1 MKSRILIVFAGL
13 MFLWGVLGFR
23 AAYLQFF
30 PNDRLDAR
38 QSRLFQTVVNLQA
51 RRGAITDRDGRELA
65 MSSVVY
71 SLYADPKIIE
81 NKKKVAKD
89 LAKILKESPD
99 HIMAKI
105 RDRNRRFVWI
115 QRMLDKDKADQVK
128 ELGVRGL
135 SFVEEYKRIY
145 PNENLLSQTIGFIGS
160 EGQGLEGVERIF
172 DQRLKGNNKKIS
184 VRRDARGRPL
194 LADGLVFAEN
204 PDGDDIRL
212 TIDSELQFSLE
223 SELKN
228 AIETFEAESA
238 VGVVLDVK
246 TSEVLA
252 LVSAPSFDVNRA
264 ASTPA
269 AIRRNRVVTDAFEPG
284 STLKSMVIAA
294 GLREGILKPE
304 TKFFCENGSYRIG
317 KRVIKEAET
326 HEKFGYLSA
335 TEILAVS
342 SNIGTTKIGFELG
355 DDRLRQAMVDF
366 GFGAKTEIDLPGEAR
381 GIVQEL
387 PWHQHLLA
395 NVSFGHGISATPIQV
410 ANAYAA
416 IANGGVLNAPYIVSA
431 IRNGETGELKENKPR
446 PIRRV
451 LSDEQARQMR
461 EMLVA
466 TTEIGTGKNAK
477 VAGYVVGGKTG
488 TAQKVNPNG
497 RGYLP
502 GAYISSFAGF
512 IPANDPK
519 YVIYVAVDS
528 AKKSFYG
535 GAVAAPIFSR
545 IASYAVRK
553 KGVAPQILS
562 EVKKSLPS
570 KKIESIAV
578 FKADSAPLMVVPELK
593 GLTAREV
600 LRRFIGQDVKL
611 KIRGQGVVSDVYP
624 AAGSQLPA
632 EVEVI
637 LK

>member
-1 MKSRILIVFAGL
+1 
-13 MFLWGVLGFR
+13 MFLWGVLGLR

-51 RRGAITDRDGRELA
+51 RRGAITDREGREMA

-81 NKKKVAKD
+81 NRKKVAKD
-89 LAKILKESPD
+89 VSKILDISSD
-99 HIMAKI
+99 VVFSKI
-105 RDRNRRFVWI
+105 KDKNRRFVWI
-115 QRMLDKDKADQVK
+115 ERMLDKDKADAIK
-128 ELGVRGL
+128 ALDVRGL

-160 EGQGLEGVERIF
+160 EGQGLEGIERLF
-172 DQRLKGNNKKIS
+172 DSQLKGNNRKIS

-238 VGVVLDVK
+238 VGVVMDAK

-252 LVSAPSFDVNRA
+252 LVSAPSFDVNKA
-264 ASTPA
+264 NSTPA
-269 AIRRNRVVTDAFEPG
+269 NIRRNRVVTDAFEPG
-284 STLKSMVIAA
+284 STMKSIVIAA
-294 GLREGILKPE
+294 ALREKLLTPK
-304 TKFFCENGSYRIG
+304 TKYFCENGTYKIG
-317 KRVIKEAET
+317 KRTIKEAES
-326 HEKFGYLSA
+326 HEKFGDMTV
-335 TEILAVS
+335 TEILQVS
-342 SNIGTTKIGFELG
+342 SNIGTTKIGFQLG
-355 DDRLRQAMVDF
+355 DDKLRQALLDF
-366 GFGAKTEIDLPGEAR
+366 GFGVKTGVDLPGEAR

-387 PWHQHLLA
+387 PWHQHLLS
-395 NVSFGHGISATPIQV
+395 NISFGHGISATPLQI

-416 IANGGVLNAPYIVSA
+416 IANGGVLNSPYIVSA
-431 IRNGETGELKENKPR
+431 VRNGETGELKENKPR

-451 LSDEQARQMR
+451 LTEEQALQMR
-461 EMLVA
+461 EMLMAV
-466 TTEIGTGKNAK
+466 TEGKGTGKNAK
-477 VAGYVVGGKTG
+477 VPGYLVAGKTG

-519 YVIYVAVDS
+519 YVIYVAIDS
-528 AKKSFYG
+528 AKKSYYG

-553 KGVAPQILS
+553 KGVAPQILGDVDVDAS
-562 EVKKSLPS
+562 KGGRSPASKGVVKNSVKTAEF
-570 KKIESIAV
+570 KVESV
-578 FKADSAPLMVVPELK
+578 KLSVVPDLK
-593 GLTAREV
+593 GLTGREV

-611 KIRGQGVVSDVYP
+611 NMVGSGKVSNVYP
-624 AAGSQLPA
+624 AAGSEMPA
-632 EVEVI
+632 EVTVI
-637 LK
+637 LE